1 MKDLEKVLVDFEKML
16 SGLGEKGILSY
27 WIFGEYE
34 EAGIYWK
41 LAETA
46 EKLGLPASLVGTFRD
61 LAKESEEHGDT
72 LKQIYVRTYGEEP
85 QKVDLP
91 YIEAEVLAKALED
104 PENMPYVLK
113 IAMETELVARRLYER
128 LAEITGD
135 ESARKVYRYLAD
147 VEWTHYLRLKGEAG
161 LLGIT
166 VEVPEA
172 EIAQY

>member
-1 MKDLEKVLVDFEKML
+1 MEDLEKVLVDFERTL
-16 SGLGEKGILSY
+16 SGLDEKGILSY
-27 WIFGEYE
+27 WVFGEYE
-34 EAGIYWK
+34 EAEIYWK

-72 LKQIYVRTYGEEP
+72 LKRIYVRTYGEEP